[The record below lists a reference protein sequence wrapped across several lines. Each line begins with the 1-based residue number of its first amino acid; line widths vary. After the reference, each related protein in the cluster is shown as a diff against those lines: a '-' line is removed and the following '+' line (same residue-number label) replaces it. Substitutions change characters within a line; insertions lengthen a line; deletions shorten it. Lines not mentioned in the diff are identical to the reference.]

1 MVVKRTVADR
11 YLPGQNIAS
20 EPQESFQTAMVRHCI
35 DTARRNLALGRWVRE
50 LSPRKRLLHQE
61 SHCIFNAAVIV
72 LLHQLAFTDAELP
85 KDASDVRFAVEV
97 FEQEASL
104 GNNFGI
110 DCAKVLQDLR
120 CLVQGLREQGS
131 MQAMAPIEGQQ
142 VPFDPVN
149 APVGGFV
156 DMQLAMGENMELQ
169 RELQVWLENDDLL
182 QLYNDYMI

>member
-1 MVVKRTVADR
+1 MLKRTVAYR
-11 YLPGQNIAS
+11 YLPGQNKAP
-20 EPQESFQTAMVRHCI
+20 EPQDSFQTAMVRNCI

-61 SHCIFNAAVIV
+61 AHCIFNAAVIV
-72 LLHQLAFTDAELP
+72 LLHQLAFTDSEPP

-120 CLVQGLREQGS
+120 CLVQGLREQAS
-131 MQAMAPIEGQQ
+131 IPAMAPMEGQQ
-142 VPFDPVN
+142 VSFDMGHGPT
-149 APVGGFV
+149 GGFV
-156 DMQLAMGENMELQ
+156 DMQLAMGENMALQ
-169 RELQVWLENDDLL
+169 RELQVWLENDDPL